1 MVNFASVLFYNA
13 LWLIRILLCDTKL
26 RFIQFL
32 VTRIFSLLNPLLFP
46 WVSISSVLWLLC
58 SWVYRKYLKKW
69 YFFIVLNRFPFSFY
83 FTVSVSLRCQHLSKG
98 CNPRDVFIVYF
109 QGLQDVLRFLFFS
122 QFILMFCHSWK
133 CSNLVFGPSVLI

>member
-1 MVNFASVLFYNA
+1 MANFASVLFYNA

-58 SWVYRKYLKKW
+58 SWVYRQYLKKW

-98 CNPRDVFIVYF
+98 CYPRDVFIVYF
-109 QGLQDVLRFLFFS
+109 QGLQDVIRFLFSFFNLFS
-122 QFILMFCHSWK
+122 CLLHRKLF
-133 CSNLVFGPSVLI
+133 